1 MPYEVNPSQGETG
14 LLMDYVELKGSR
26 GENSRHYSN
35 SRAIFTLNN
44 TEMPLFPDQISR
56 GRTV

>member
-1 MPYEVNPSQGETG
+1 
-14 LLMDYVELKGSR
+14 MDYVELKGSR

-56 GRTV
+56 GRTA